1 MIKYHLKCECGVQF
15 ESWFSSSEEY
25 DNLEKKKLLSCQCG
39 KSKNISK
46 QIMSPQIS
54 LKKKLNSSSSKKEIF
69 LKTMSKKLR
78 DLRNYIEKNSEYV
91 GDNFTSEARSIHYDP
106 KKKKKAIYGKASFK
120 EIEDLK
126 QEGINTEEFPWID
139 DKEN

>member
-1 MIKYHLKCECGVQF
+1 MIKYHLKCECGVTF
-15 ESWFSSSEEY
+15 ESWFSNSEEY

-91 GDNFTSEARSIHYDP
+91 GDNFTSEARSIHYD
-106 KKKKKAIYGKASFK
+106 KKNVRSIYGKATP
-120 EIEDLK
+120 EQTQELLE
-126 QEGINTEEFPWID
+126 EGIKVDTVPWINKVD
-139 DKEN
+139 S